1 MSRALLIRIAFSLLL
16 TLGLLEL
23 VLRFIWVLPFTAKG
37 AYLCRDEVADHAHY
51 AYGVGRMKTDEFS
64 VVLRMNNIGMRDDDI
79 VLPKPAGTRRV
90 LVLGDSFMEGWGV
103 ERGAMFTDRLEAELA
118 GLYPG
123 ERIEVVA
130 AGVASW
136 SPLCEWAWLKHRGL
150 ALEPD
155 AVLMALDAT
164 DLAGDSFYAHRLVRD
179 DQGRP
184 DFIRPGDCRFAVPW
198 AVHNVLARWSY
209 IYRYVDRWLTKKFP
223 VTEWDYGFWSDA
235 DDVWAGIRS
244 ESELPEPKY
253 ESYWTIP
260 REVFRVTND
269 ELNRRGIPWLLFM
282 YPTGVETDSSC
293 WATGRGTARFGPGMM
308 PPRRFDYLARATA
321 QDSIPYFSLLPAFQA
336 DTEPARLFF
345 PYDGHWSPEGHAL
358 AARTVA
364 AELKSRGMI
373 PGITL

>member
-1 MSRALLIRIAFSLLL
+1 MSRALLLRIAFSLLL
-16 TLGLLEL
+16 TVLLLEGA
-23 VLRFIWVLPFTAKG
+23 LRFIWLLPFTAKG
-37 AYLCRDEVADHAHY
+37 AYLCRDEVADHSHY

-64 VVLRMNNIGMRDDDI
+64 VVLRMNNIGMRDDD
-79 VLPKPAGTRRV
+79 VGVPKPAGTRRI

-103 ERGAMFTDRLEAELA
+103 ERGEMFTDRLEAELM

-136 SPLCEWAWLKHRGL
+136 SPLCAWAWLKHRGL

-155 AVLMALDAT
+155 AVLFALDAT

-179 DQGRP
+179 TEGRP
-184 DFIRPGDCRFAVPW
+184 DFIRPGDYRFAVPW
-198 AVHNVLARWSY
+198 SVHHALARWSY

-253 ESYWTIP
+253 ESYWAIP
-260 REVFRVTND
+260 REVFRTTND
-269 ELNRRGIPWLLFM
+269 ELKRRGIPWLLFM

-293 WATGRGTARFGPGMM
+293 WAAGRGTANFGPGLV
-308 PPRRFDYLARATA
+308 PPRRFDYLARAATE
-321 QDSIPYFSLLPAFQA
+321 DSIPYFSLLPAFQA
-336 DTEPARLFF
+336 DSEPARLFY
-345 PYDGHWSPEGHAL
+345 PYDGHWSPAGHAL

-364 AELKSRGMI
+364 AELKRRGMI
-373 PGITL
+373 PGTML